1 MVVQK
6 ENVRSVYIGNGSTTV
21 FPITFEVNEA
31 HPEWVHLFILQDDNT
46 YAETDNFIADMT
58 AKTVTYPQSGTPLA
72 DGKRLVI
79 MRELPLQQQLDLI
92 NQGDYYADDVEQA
105 LDDLTMITQQL
116 GDETNRSL
124 KLPIGSGDDIDTSL
138 PEAVPGM
145 AFGWSSDG
153 KRIVNI
159 DNPQAVYEQTVLLRD
174 QTQTIKNETAQIRDE
189 TNDIKSDTEDIKDEA
204 QGILNN
210 VNATAAEVEQD
221 RQEVANNAYEANLAA
236 DRAEAMAAQVEVYD
250 SATTY
255 EPGDVVMT
263 AEGDTYRCIAEST
276 GENPNSSNKWVLI
289 TQVKYETF
297 ELDVNGDLQP
307 LYVPKTSTN
316 FQIDENG
323 DIMPIED

>member
-21 FPITFEVNEA
+21 FPMTFEVNEA
-31 HPEWVHLFILQDDNT
+31 HPEWIHLFILQDDNT
-46 YAETDNFIADMT
+46 YLETEDFSVDMT

-72 DGKRLVI
+72 SSKRLVI

-92 NQGDYYADDVEQA
+92 NQGDYYAEDVEQA

-116 GDETNRSL
+116 GDETKRAF
-124 KLPIGSGDDIDTSL
+124 KMPIGSDGDIDTSL
-138 PEAVPGM
+138 PEPVPGM
-145 AFGWSSDG
+145 AFGWDSTG
-153 KRIVNI
+153 TKIINI
-159 DNPQAVYEQTVLLRD
+159 DNPQAVYEQTVILRD
-174 QTQTIKNETAQIRDE
+174 QTQAIKNETGQIRDE
-189 TNDIKSDTEDIKDEA
+189 TNAIKADTEAIKNEA
-204 QGILNN
+204 QDILDD
-210 VNATAAEVEQD
+210 VNAAGEEIEEK
-221 RQEVANNAYEANLAA
+221 RQEVAQNAYEANVAA
-236 DRAEAMAAQVEVYD
+236 DRAEAMAAQAEVYNP
-250 SATTY
+250 ATTY

>member
-21 FPITFEVNEA
+21 FPMTFEVNEA
-31 HPEWVHLFILQDDNT
+31 HPEWIHLFILQDDNT
-46 YAETDNFIADMT
+46 YSETEDFSVDMT

-72 DGKRLVI
+72 SGKRLVI

-92 NQGDYYADDVEQA
+92 NQGDYYAEDVEQA

-116 GDETNRSL
+116 GDETNRAL
-124 KLPIGSGDDIDTSL
+124 KMPIGSDDDIDTSL
-138 PEAVPGM
+138 PESVPGM
-145 AFGWSSDG
+145 AFGWDSTG
-153 KRIVNI
+153 TKIINI
-159 DNPQAVYEQTVLLRD
+159 DSPQAVYEQTVILRD
-174 QTQTIKNETAQIRDE
+174 QTQAIKNETGQIRDE
-189 TNDIKSDTEDIKDEA
+189 TNTIKADTEAIKNEA
-204 QGILNN
+204 QGILDN
-210 VNATAAEVEQD
+210 VNAAGEEIEEK
-221 RQEVANNAYEANLAA
+221 RQEVAQNAYEANVAA
-236 DRAEAMAAQVEVYD
+236 DRAEAMAAQAEVYNP
-250 SATTY
+250 ATTY

>member
-92 NQGDYYADDVEQA
+92 NQGDYYAEDIEQA
-105 LDDLTMITQQL
+105 FDDLTMITQQL
-116 GDETNRSL
+116 NDESSRSI
-124 KLPIGSGDDIDTSL
+124 KISIGSGDDIDTSL
-138 PEAVPGM
+138 PDPVPGM
-145 AFGWSSDG
+145 AFGWNSDG
-153 KRIVNI
+153 TGFTNI
-159 DNPQAVYEQTVLLRD
+159 DNPQAVYEATVAV
-174 QTQTIKNETAQIRDE
+174 KNEVADMEDNIEAMQ
-189 TNDIKSDTEDIKDEA
+189 SDVTDKLEQVTDLAE
-204 QGILNN
+204 
-210 VNATAAEVEQD
+210 EVEAD

-316 FQIDENG
+316 FEIDENG
-323 DIMPIED
+323 DIMPIEE

>member
-92 NQGDYYADDVEQA
+92 NQGDYYAEDIEQA
-105 LDDLTMITQQL
+105 FDDLTMITQQL
-116 GDETNRSL
+116 NDESSRSI
-124 KLPIGSGDDIDTSL
+124 KISIGSGDDIDTSL
-138 PEAVPGM
+138 PDPVPGM
-145 AFGWSSDG
+145 AFGWNSDG
-153 KRIVNI
+153 TGFTNI
-159 DNPQAVYEQTVLLRD
+159 DNPQAVYEATVAV
-174 QTQTIKNETAQIRDE
+174 KNEVADMEDNIEAMQ
-189 TNDIKSDTEDIKDEA
+189 SDVTDKLEQVTDLAE
-204 QGILNN
+204 
-210 VNATAAEVEQD
+210 EVEAD

-316 FQIDENG
+316 FEIDENG

>member
-72 DGKRLVI
+72 DGKRIVI

-92 NQGDYYADDVEQA
+92 NQGDYYAEDIEQA
-105 LDDLTMITQQL
+105 FDDLTMITQQL
-116 GDETNRSL
+116 NDESSRSI
-124 KLPIGSGDDIDTSL
+124 KISIGSGDDIDTSL
-138 PEAVPGM
+138 PDPVPGM
-145 AFGWSSDG
+145 AFGWNSDG
-153 KRIVNI
+153 TGFTNI
-159 DNPQAVYEQTVLLRD
+159 DNPQAVYEATVAV
-174 QTQTIKNETAQIRDE
+174 KNEVADMEDNIEAMQ
-189 TNDIKSDTEDIKDEA
+189 SDVTDKLEQVTDLAE
-204 QGILNN
+204 
-210 VNATAAEVEQD
+210 EVEAD

-316 FQIDENG
+316 FEIDENG

>member
-72 DGKRLVI
+72 DGKRIVI

-92 NQGDYYADDVEQA
+92 NQGDYYAEDIEQA
-105 LDDLTMITQQL
+105 FDDLTMITQQL
-116 GDETNRSL
+116 NDESSRSI
-124 KLPIGSGDDIDTSL
+124 KISIGSGDDIDTSL
-138 PEAVPGM
+138 PDPVPGM
-145 AFGWSSDG
+145 AFGWNSDG
-153 KRIVNI
+153 TGFTNI
-159 DNPQAVYEQTVLLRD
+159 DNPQAVYEATVAV
-174 QTQTIKNETAQIRDE
+174 KNEVADMEDNIEAMQ
-189 TNDIKSDTEDIKDEA
+189 SDVTDKLEQVTDLAE
-204 QGILNN
+204 
-210 VNATAAEVEQD
+210 EVEAD

-297 ELDVNGDLQP
+297 ELDVKGDLQP

>member
-46 YAETDNFIADMT
+46 YAETDNFTADMT

-116 GDETNRSL
+116 NDESSRSI
-124 KLPIGSGDDIDTSL
+124 KISIGSGDDIDTSL
-138 PEAVPGM
+138 PDPVPGM
-145 AFGWSSDG
+145 AFGWNSDG
-153 KRIVNI
+153 TGFTNI
-159 DNPQAVYEQTVLLRD
+159 DNPQAVYEATVAV
-174 QTQTIKNETAQIRDE
+174 KNEVADMEDNIEAMQ
-189 TNDIKSDTEDIKDEA
+189 SDVTDKLEQVTDLAE
-204 QGILNN
+204 
-210 VNATAAEVEQD
+210 EVEAD

-250 SATTY
+250 AATTY

-316 FQIDENG
+316 FEIDENG

>member
-92 NQGDYYADDVEQA
+92 NQGDYYAEDIEQA
-105 LDDLTMITQQL
+105 FDDLTMITQQL
-116 GDETNRSL
+116 NDESSRSI
-124 KLPIGSGDDIDTSL
+124 KISIGSGDDIDTSL
-138 PEAVPGM
+138 PDPVPGM
-145 AFGWSSDG
+145 AFGWNSDG
-153 KRIVNI
+153 TGFTNI
-159 DNPQAVYEQTVLLRD
+159 DNPQAVYEATVAV
-174 QTQTIKNETAQIRDE
+174 KNEVADMEDNIEAMQ
-189 TNDIKSDTEDIKDEA
+189 SDVTDKLEQVTDLAE
-204 QGILNN
+204 
-210 VNATAAEVEQD
+210 EVEAD

-236 DRAEAMAAQVEVYD
+236 DRAEAMAAQAEVYD
-250 SATTY
+250 PSTTY

-263 AEGDTYRCIAEST
+263 PEGDTYRCIVEST
-276 GENPNSSNKWVLI
+276 GENPNNSNKWVLI

-297 ELDVNGDLQP
+297 ELDANGDLQP

>member
-92 NQGDYYADDVEQA
+92 NQGDYFAEDIEQA
-105 LDDLTMITQQL
+105 FDDLTMITQQL
-116 GDETNRSL
+116 NDESSRSI
-124 KLPIGSGDDIDTSL
+124 KISIGSGDDIDTSL
-138 PEAVPGM
+138 PDPVPGM
-145 AFGWSSDG
+145 AFGWNSNG
-153 KRIVNI
+153 TGFTNI
-159 DNPQAVYEQTVLLRD
+159 DNPQAVYEATVAV
-174 QTQTIKNETAQIRDE
+174 KNEVANMEDNVEAMQ
-189 TNDIKSDTEDIKDEA
+189 SDVTDKLEQVTDLAE
-204 QGILNN
+204 
-210 VNATAAEVEQD
+210 EVEAD

-250 SATTY
+250 PLTTY

-316 FQIDENG
+316 FEIDENG

>member
-72 DGKRLVI
+72 DGKRIVI

-92 NQGDYYADDVEQA
+92 NQGDYYAEDIEQA
-105 LDDLTMITQQL
+105 FDDLTMITQQL
-116 GDETNRSL
+116 NDESSRSI
-124 KLPIGSGDDIDTSL
+124 KISIGSGDDIDASL
-138 PEAVPGM
+138 PDPVPGM
-145 AFGWSSDG
+145 AFGWNSDG
-153 KRIVNI
+153 TGFTNI
-159 DNPQAVYEQTVLLRD
+159 DNPQAVYEATVAV
-174 QTQTIKNETAQIRDE
+174 KNEVADMEDNVESIQ
-189 TNDIKSDTEDIKDEA
+189 SDVTDKLEQVTDLAE
-204 QGILNN
+204 
-210 VNATAAEVEQD
+210 EVEAD

-236 DRAEAMAAQVEVYD
+236 DRAEAIAAQVEVYD

-263 AEGDTYRCIAEST
+263 EEGDTYRCIAEST

-316 FQIDENG
+316 FEIDENG

>member
-72 DGKRLVI
+72 DGKRIVI

-92 NQGDYYADDVEQA
+92 NQGDYYAEDIEQA
-105 LDDLTMITQQL
+105 FDDLTMITQQL
-116 GDETNRSL
+116 NDESSRSI
-124 KLPIGSGDDIDTSL
+124 KISIGSGDDIDTSL
-138 PEAVPGM
+138 PDPVPGM
-145 AFGWSSDG
+145 AFGWNSDG
-153 KRIVNI
+153 TGFTNI
-159 DNPQAVYEQTVLLRD
+159 DNPQAVYEATVAV
-174 QTQTIKNETAQIRDE
+174 KNEVADMEDNIEAMQ
-189 TNDIKSDTEDIKDEA
+189 SDVTDKLEQVTDLAE
-204 QGILNN
+204 
-210 VNATAAEVEQD
+210 EVEAD

-316 FQIDENG
+316 FEIDENG
-323 DIMPIED
+323 DIMPIEE